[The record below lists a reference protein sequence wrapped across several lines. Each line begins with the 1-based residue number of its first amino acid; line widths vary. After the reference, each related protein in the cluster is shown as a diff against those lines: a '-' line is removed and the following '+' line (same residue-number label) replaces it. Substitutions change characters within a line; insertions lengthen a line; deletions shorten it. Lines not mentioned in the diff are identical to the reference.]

1 MKFPPAR
8 VFVRISERISARI
21 PACLSTLALLAAGAI
36 VGSAPAPAQAYP
48 EKAVTIVVPY
58 ATGGSVDVVARM
70 LADELRKSLN
80 QPFLVENRVGAY
92 GNIAAAHVAK
102 ASPDGYTLLVHNA
115 AAVASSASAF
125 KSLTFNP
132 RTDFAP
138 VAIVAHQPGVLV
150 VNPALPVKSVKDFI
164 DYARTKAGKLNYGV
178 GGIFGPTH
186 TPAVLFEMKTGI
198 KAEAVMYKGAAPAIV
213 DLVGGQIDFMFDT
226 APTSLPHI
234 STGRLRPIAVTS
246 AKRLEGLP
254 DVPTVSEGG
263 VAGYEFNSWI
273 GMTAPAGT
281 PEAVI
286 SRLNGVVNRMLADPA
301 FQKRLKDY
309 GLEPSPQ
316 QTPAQFGQFVREE
329 TDLYAQIIKAS
340 GIDPL

>member
-1 MKFPPAR
+1 MFSCRLFSCRQFSLAVLLAVCSVAGTAPAR
-8 VFVRISERISARI
+8 
-21 PACLSTLALLAAGAI
+21 
-36 VGSAPAPAQAYP
+36 AQTYP
-48 EKAVTIVVPY
+48 EKPVTIVVPY

-70 LADELRKSLN
+70 LADELRKALN

-92 GNIAAAHVAK
+92 GNIAAGHVAK

-125 KSLTFNP
+125 KTLSFNP

-150 VNPALPVKSVKDFI
+150 VNPSLPVKSVQEFI
-164 DYARTKAGKLNYGV
+164 DYARSRTGKLNYGV

-198 KAEAVMYKGAAPAIV
+198 KAEPVMYKGAAPAIV

-254 DVPTVSEGG
+254 DVPTISEGG

-281 PEAVI
+281 PEPVI
-286 SRLNGVVNRMLADPA
+286 ARLNGVVNRLLADAA
-301 FQKRLKDY
+301 FQKRLKEY

-316 QTPAQFGQFVREE
+316 RTPAEFGQFVREE
-329 TDLYAQIIKAS
+329 TGLYAEIIKAS
-340 GIDPL
+340 GIEPL